1 MALVHAIFC
10 SRVAL
15 VHVLS
20 SLRWRSAQ
28 RCPVGRETAA
38 ERRPAPAGGPRMEHN
53 QQAGRRRRQT
63 ADGRRQTSSP
73 RDRIVRHC
81 PTGDRRVRAT
91 VRVASALAKRRP
103 RQWPVTGC
111 RRGGQSPA
119 KSSNMKKDG
128 DDQTQRKMGL
138 KKNMKKDRPTKR
150 GRTITLRVLAGRK
163 PVAERQLLLS
173 NRSDCKAAMDDDP
186 TSINYELR
194 TMGMRRVDTDEFD
207 EESVQARL
215 ERFKTM
221 LHAFGTSISFM
232 NTSHQH
238 IVAYKNLC
246 IAKGFCSCKIGLDMD
261 VKWNATY
268 LMLNHLVPH
277 REPFFGVYYYTTFF
291 G

>member
-138 KKNMKKDRPTKR
+138 KKNMKKDRPTKSFVNSSSLTTSR
-150 GRTITLRVLAGRK
+150 QLRWFGCAGRK

-207 EESVQARL
+207 EESVQV
-215 ERFKTM
+215 FN
-221 LHAFGTSISFM
+221 
-232 NTSHQH
+232 NTSS
-238 IVAYKNLC
+238 NLFYVHGNDDLGHC
-246 IAKGFCSCKIGLDMD
+246 RSTLAPTTRGASPLRQLLQLLIS
-261 VKWNATY
+261 
-268 LMLNHLVPH
+268 MLLHCLS
-277 REPFFGVYYYTTFF
+277 
-291 G
+291 